1 MLDSFDSI
9 PLTYRETASGILGSI
24 SLACWIFLLVPQ
36 LVENYKNGNAKAISF
51 TFILVWFVGDIAN
64 LIGSLWAK
72 LVPVVVA
79 IAIYFCIADGV
90 LICQCIYY
98 NERVSQQTARRTPS
112 CTDHDDEGEVAP
124 QPTTPLLSRRMS
136 ENLGLPGRRR
146 LDGNQSSRDPL
157 VKMLEEDEPRSTWAK
172 NTLSLLGICAAG
184 TAGWVIAW
192 KTGAWKPT
200 PIHNIG
206 NPIEM
211 AVGAQIVGY
220 FSALCYLGARIP
232 QIIKN
237 YREKS
242 CEGLSLLFFVFSL
255 LGNATYGAG
264 ILFHSTEKEY
274 FLTNLPWLMGSL
286 GTIVEDIVIFFQ
298 FRIYAVPEELS
309 TSTVV

>member
-1 MLDSFDSI
+1 MSEGFDSV
-9 PLTYRETASGILGSI
+9 PLTYREATSGILGSI

-36 LVENYKNGNAKAISF
+36 LIENYKNGNAQAVSF
-51 TFILVWFVGDIAN
+51 AFILVWFIGDIAN
-64 LIGSLWAK
+64 LIGSLWAG

-98 NERVSQQTARRTPS
+98 NEKVSQQLERRIS
-112 CTDHDDEGEVAP
+112 RGTDHNDDGDMDP

-136 ENLGLPGRRR
+136 ENLGLPGQRR
-146 LDGNQSSRDPL
+146 LDSSHLNHDPL

-172 NTLSLLGICAAG
+172 NTLSLLGICGAG
-184 TAGWVIAW
+184 VAGWLIAW
-192 KTGAWKPT
+192 KTGVWKPT
-200 PIHNIG
+200 PTFNTG
-206 NPIEM
+206 NPVEV

-220 FSALCYLGARIP
+220 FSAICYLGARIP

-237 YREKS
+237 YREQS

-264 ILFHSTEKEY
+264 ILFHSTEREY
-274 FLTNLPWLMGSL
+274 FLTNLPWLIGSL
-286 GTIVEDIVIFFQ
+286 GTMVEDVVIFTQ
-298 FRIYAVPEELS
+298 FRIYAVQEESSLA
-309 TSTVV
+309 VV